1 MILNGDKIFDNAT
14 RKMIMKDESDFSNF
28 VIDHSALLI
37 IRSFKNIFADDGRD
51 KCFNVGYSN
60 EGKYGVA
67 IFFYIVRDS
76 VNKAENNYKMSNE
89 RNIYTIA

>member
-1 MILNGDKIFDNAT
+1 MILNSDKIFDNAT

-67 IFFYIVRDS
+67 IFFTLYEIV
-76 VNKAENNYKMSNE
+76 
-89 RNIYTIA
+89 